1 MCARPAGQTN
11 NRLITSHKNYNII
24 SLKSVATPVAKQC
37 YWHCSSV
44 IGLTVGHC
52 SDTDATVC
60 RSMFLRHV
68 KTLSFYWKC
77 GLVNLWPLYTS
88 GIGINVM

>member
-11 NRLITSHKNYNII
+11 NRLITIKTTTNII
-24 SLKSVATPVAKQC
+24 SLKSVVTTVAKQC

-52 SDTDATVC
+52 SDTDGTVC
-60 RSMFLRHV
+60 MFLRHD